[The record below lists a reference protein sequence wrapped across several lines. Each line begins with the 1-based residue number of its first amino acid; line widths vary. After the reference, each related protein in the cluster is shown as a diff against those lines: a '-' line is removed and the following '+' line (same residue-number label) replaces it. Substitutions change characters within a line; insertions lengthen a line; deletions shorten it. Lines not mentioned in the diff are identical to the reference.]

1 MHNTFR
7 ETLCIELK
15 MKDPA
20 IFISIVF
27 NEVIPYYSVTVSER
41 YNPINMSSGC
51 YLGSELSRYIVKNRT
66 ICYKLFGLD
75 ASIEEKKINLMMLG
89 ASKRKIKGLM
99 LRFKHYLES
108 IPFHESTDLNGVRNI
123 ISYLGKI
130 CDAR

>member
-1 MHNTFR
+1 
-7 ETLCIELK
+7 

-108 IPFHESTDLNGVRNI
+108 IASELGVTRERVRQIQVEALTQLRRI
-123 ISYLGKI
+123 IRRGGI
-130 CDAR
+130 ARDTLL